1 MQYGMSR
8 SSLLS
13 LTLGAALLAACGTS
27 SEPAPSPDGAPQ
39 GQAAAPTA
47 AIARVALDPSKFVT
61 LESADY
67 RATFTAQN
75 TGLVQYQLKDPR
87 YVHEG
92 KPIDLVTTNKPA
104 FLPMRLEMEGV
115 SLADDANWQVEKLGE
130 KAARFT
136 LKVGDLTLVRNVE
149 VGSGPFQLWSTLQVR
164 NESDAAKSI
173 AVGIAGYHYVR
184 RADEEG
190 GFLAGRSQLSASGM
204 CVEDDT
210 PKRFDRADIVE
221 DRPGFSGKFSFGT
234 LDNVYFTQALA
245 AEGTTFA
252 QCSLSG
258 SDRGGSTDK
267 PEGSLL
273 SVILKYPKTNLAP
286 HGEAVYRTLAY
297 LGPKTPAELERAGH
311 GLSRASYVGG
321 LPGVD
326 SIAHGLVTL
335 LGYIHDH
342 VIGNWGLAIILLTLF
357 VKLVLYPLTAKSFQS
372 IAAMRQLKPAIDEIN
387 EKYADDREKK
397 GAAMMELYRKHK
409 INPFGGCL
417 PQLLQLPIWWALYT
431 SLSTNVEL
439 FKRPFF
445 GHWQDLA
452 APDPYYVLP
461 IALGVLMWV
470 QQKITPSTMDPAQAK
485 MMLYV
490 MPAMI
495 TSFMLF
501 LPAGLCLYMLTNSVL
516 SIGQQRFIEYRL
528 AHKQAAA
535 DAATV
540 SGVGPDSPSG
550 APKDAASS
558 RRTGRGR
565 A

>member
-1 MQYGMSR
+1 MF
-8 SSLLS
+8 SS
-13 LTLGAALLAACGTS
+13 
-27 SEPAPSPDGAPQ
+27 
-39 GQAAAPTA
+39 
-47 AIARVALDPSKFVT
+47 VANIFKISDLRNKILFVV
-61 LESADY
+61 A
-67 RATFTAQN
+67 
-75 TGLVQYQLKDPR
+75 
-87 YVHEG
+87 
-92 KPIDLVTTNKPA
+92 
-104 FLPMRLEMEGV
+104 M
-115 SLADDANWQVEKLGE
+115 
-130 KAARFT
+130 
-136 LKVGDLTLVRNVE
+136 VG
-149 VGSGPFQLWSTLQVR
+149 
-164 NESDAAKSI
+164 
-173 AVGIAGYHYVR
+173 
-184 RADEEG
+184 
-190 GFLAGRSQLSASGM
+190 
-204 CVEDDT
+204 
-210 PKRFDRADIVE
+210 
-221 DRPGFSGKFSFGT
+221 
-234 LDNVYFTQALA
+234 
-245 AEGTTFA
+245 
-252 QCSLSG
+252 
-258 SDRGGSTDK
+258 
-267 PEGSLL
+267 
-273 SVILKYPKTNLAP
+273 
-286 HGEAVYRTLAY
+286 VYR
-297 LGPKTPAELERAGH
+297 LGVFIR
-311 GLSRASYVGG
+311 V
-321 LPGVD
+321 PGVD
-326 SIAHGLVTL
+326 SIAHGLVSL
-335 LGYIHDH
+335 LAFIHDH
-342 VIGNWGLAIILLTLF
+342 VIGNWGVAIILLTLF

-372 IAAMRQLKPAIDEIN
+372 IAAMRRLKPAIDEIN
-387 EKYADDREKK
+387 ERYADDREKK

-535 DAATV
+535 EALPASSV
-540 SGVGPDSPSG
+540 GGPDSPSG
-550 APKDAASS
+550 APNDAASS